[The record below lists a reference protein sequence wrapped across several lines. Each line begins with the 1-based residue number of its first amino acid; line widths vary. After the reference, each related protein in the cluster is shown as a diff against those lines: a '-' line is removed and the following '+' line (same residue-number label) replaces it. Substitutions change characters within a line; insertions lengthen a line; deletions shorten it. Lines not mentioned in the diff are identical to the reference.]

1 MSSKDGKLPS
11 RPSGTTEVEAFLKKL
26 AATTVNKA
34 AGKRGRLIFAMDAT
48 ASRQPSWDHASRIQG
63 EMFSAT
69 ATLGGLEIQLVYYRG
84 FGEFRASPWLT
95 DSNALL
101 RMMTSTFCLAG
112 ETQIAKVLKHAV
124 SETRTNRVNALVFV
138 GDSIE
143 EDVDKLGAI
152 AGERQDVGAHQGVV
166 DHHVGGPER
175 VVAQQR
181 EQPGLA
187 RPGAHQPDPARREFR
202 QLERKLRHEQLFTRR
217 LAPRQ
222 TAACGLLVK
231 PWTRS
236 LSAP

>member
-1 MSSKDGKLPS
+1 
-11 RPSGTTEVEAFLKKL
+11 
-26 AATTVNKA
+26 
-34 AGKRGRLIFAMDAT
+34 
-48 ASRQPSWDHASRIQG
+48 
-63 EMFSAT
+63 MFSAT

-152 AGERQDVGAHQGVV
+152 AGELGLLGVPAFMFHEGDNPLAAFAFQQIARLTNGACCRFDASSAKVLRELLGAVAVFAAGGRPALEDLAKRRGGEALRIAHQVRG
-166 DHHVGGPER
+166 
-175 VVAQQR
+175 
-181 EQPGLA
+181 
-187 RPGAHQPDPARREFR
+187 
-202 QLERKLRHEQLFTRR
+202 
-217 LAPRQ
+217 
-222 TAACGLLVK
+222 
-231 PWTRS
+231 S
-236 LSAP
+236 